1 MEKIAVRGENA
12 LDEILFQTGVVL
24 AILGIAG
31 AGVAVIRAILMKW
44 WATLAMFFGF

>member
-1 MEKIAVRGENA
+1 MGTREDNTP
-12 LDEILFQTGVVL
+12 DTILFYTGVVL